1 MNDLVPFADIERMAA
16 VMGRGKMFGKTP
28 EELLPL
34 MLIAQ
39 AENKHPAI
47 AAQEYDVIQGRP
59 AINARSAQARF
70 QSSGGTVE
78 WVERTDQRACAKFSH
93 PRGGNFEVAWDM
105 KRAAQAGLAGKE
117 MWKKYPAQMLASRV
131 VSEGVRAVY
140 PACLSGMYT
149 SEEVQDF
156 DNPAPRRP
164 AGKAAPKTAEKATEK
179 PAEDQTIVIGIPL
192 DENNPMTKDTPE
204 FLKARAGILAE
215 RLGLTD
221 DSKREIWKQYQG
233 DLKQIVAGLEEMI
246 RASFEQP
253 SLEENS

>member
-1 MNDLVPFADIERMAA
+1 MTDLVPFADIERMAA

-39 AENKHPAI
+39 AEHKHPAI

-78 WVERTDQRACAKFSH
+78 WIERTDQRACAKFTH
-93 PRGGNFEVAWDM
+93 PRGGALEVAWDT

-117 MWKKYPAQMLASRV
+117 MWKKYPTQMLASRV
-131 VSEGVRAVY
+131 IAEGVRAVY
-140 PACLSGMYT
+140 PACLSGMYL

-156 DNPAPRRP
+156 DAPPSRAHRTPAAKDETKP
-164 AGKAAPKTAEKATEK
+164 AEK
-179 PAEDQTIVIGIPL
+179 PAEDQTIVIGAPI
-192 DENNPMTKDTPE
+192 DENNPIAKETPE
-204 FLKARAGILAE
+204 WLKARAGILAE

-233 DLKQIVAGLEEMI
+233 DLQQIVAGLEEMI